1 MAQKCVL
8 SNFVYH
14 TTAREQA
21 SGVSFIL
28 IDYLHN
34 L

>member
-1 MAQKCVL
+1 MAQKCML
-8 SNFVYH
+8 SNFAYH
-14 TTAREQA
+14 ITAREQA
-21 SGVSFIL
+21 SSKSFIL